1 MITIYES
8 QVQDRL
14 EVCPYC
20 MNPPTR
26 GQLGC
31 CGESS
36 AHFEPAI
43 DTGDEIYLE
52 SEVFIVPSLLPGSNP
67 VVPLT
72 VPLEE
77 VKKALRV
84 ANSHDE
90 DYSKAVLGYLVA
102 HYSKIVPMAIL
113 TLSLFS
119 CAPGMPIIQF
129 GQPVPGPRGEIGTPG
144 QDGAP
149 GRDGQSCTVTQV
161 ANGALISC
169 PDGTT
174 TAILNGTNGVDGQPA
189 PANAY
194 DVVAT
199 IDPCG
204 PTSAYD
210 EILLK
215 LANGQILAHFASG
228 AKQFLTLVPPGNYT
242 VTDGTGCK
250 FTVTPT
256 GEVTNEHN

>member
-36 AHFEPAI
+36 CHFEPAI

-52 SEVFIVPSLLPGSNP
+52 SEVFVVPELPPGSNP
-67 VVPLT
+67 AVPLT
-72 VPLEE
+72 VPLDE

-102 HYSKIVPMAIL
+102 RYSKLVPVAVL

-119 CAPGMPIIQF
+119 CMHQVDYNRPGI
-129 GQPVPGPRGEIGTPG
+129 VGPKGETGAPG
-144 QDGAP
+144 QD

-169 PDGTT
+169 PDGSR
-174 TAILNGTNGVDGQPA
+174 TAILNGAPGADGQPA
-189 PANAY
+189 PATAY
-194 DVVAT
+194 TVT
-199 IDPCG
+199 ELIDPCG
-204 PTSAYD
+204 PQGAYD
-210 EILLK
+210 EVLLK

-228 AKQFLTLVPPGNYT
+228 AKQFLTIVPPGNYT

-256 GEVTNEHN
+256 GEVINEHN